1 MAILNHIAST
11 TEDHVGA
18 SPRTMGSIILSYCIA
33 LPLFGRAVFPML
45 RDKANITL
53 ASSFTDPQI
62 VATYLLAAVV
72 TFRICTA
79 SGLFQHLSRGRAVR
93 MLLVFVAA
101 CIASAFGSRFVLF
114 SLWRCFEVT
123 LLSLWAIAMIQDAAG
138 TSDPA
143 KAVRAFYG
151 ISVAILAGV
160 FIGLIIN
167 PSGAWAVEGDI
178 ERLTGNTGYSLNPN
192 DIGTIA
198 AMITVGCYVRAV
210 ERGSLKYILASALF
224 LVVCYVSH
232 SRASYIALTI
242 GFLAATVV
250 LGRIAHRRAII
261 FVMGSCTGLA
271 MTALALVSHA
281 VRDFFVV
288 LMTRGH
294 EAQNLESFGGRLEL
308 WEFGLKIFRERPYLG
323 TGYGTYPE
331 GLEGGHFHNVF
342 IELLVTTGI
351 VGTLCY
357 LAFLFVLAAAVK
369 QSVGRTNLKNAV
381 ERITAADLVT
391 IPVVII
397 VANGATAGAA
407 YYSWDLLGL
416 VSVAVTSAVLLVRR
430 RGPESTSPAIKQ
442 MPFSN
447 LLR

>member
-1 MAILNHIAST
+1 
-11 TEDHVGA
+11 
-18 SPRTMGSIILSYCIA
+18 MGSTILSYCIA

-79 SGLFQHLSRGRAVR
+79 NHLFRHLSRGRAVR
-93 MLLVFVAA
+93 MLLVFVTA
-101 CIASAFGSRFVLF
+101 CIVSALGSRFVLF

-123 LLSLWAIAMIQDAAG
+123 LLGLWAIVMIQDAAG
-138 TSDPA
+138 ASDPA

-198 AMITVGCYVRAV
+198 AVITVGCFVRAV

-242 GFLAATVV
+242 GLLAATAV

-261 FVMGSCTGLA
+261 IVMGSCTALA
-271 MTALALVSHA
+271 VTALALVSHG

-323 TGYGTYPE
+323 TGYGTYPQ

-357 LAFLFVLAAAVK
+357 LSFLLVLAAAVRK
-369 QSVGRTNLKNAV
+369 SIGQMDREDAA
-381 ERITAADLVT
+381 ERITAADVVT

-416 VSVAVTSAVLLVRR
+416 VSVAVTSAALLIKGRDPR
-430 RGPESTSPAIKQ
+430 NAPRALKQ